1 MYPSR
6 MKEFQV
12 IYCSLACTELYNSK
26 FLRVQC
32 SGTRVDDSPAYSSI
46 STKKSTNKVIRFDG
60 ILQSNEAILC
70 FLSWEIWVTLHDLF
84 LLFKQGE
91 REKIFSSFL
100 SHHSIPKEIL
110 LPFTL
115 WISPNCVFIFPNKLQ
130 QMKNLS
136 LELLEL
142 IAANRCLSSK
152 DKANLC
158 QVSRVF
164 YATVTHLLYKHIM
177 INNPRQYLL
186 LKDAMQNRSL
196 AHLVHRLDF
205 SSYTTRGSR
214 WTEEKAKSIIVA
226 EELADLI
233 GGCDQLKELFVGEE
247 MVHAFVSPRVI
258 RSIFSHQNNLRTIDF
273 TGFCDRNFT
282 TVMADFFK
290 PVSLSKL
297 ERLALEEQGEH
308 AQQRQEEPLE
318 LSNWSVPRKL
328 ENISF
333 YMCMAL
339 SQEHFFIPFFDK
351 IRTSGNQLTRLDLAY
366 TQITSSLFAHLQ
378 STTTLT
384 HLNLQGC
391 HSLSCCSPLV
401 AFLQN
406 NCSKLIELNLNMD
419 FNGIG
424 GSRFCHDCIMK
435 ILKSTN
441 PAIQSLDMG
450 GHTNFDDLVLTSM
463 IGQQH
468 FSQLRQFSVAYCR
481 NISLDALERFLVD
494 LPNLFYLNLA
504 RTPLTIDLSCLP
516 RVLSRLSKKIKVIEI
531 SPFTPKRYPAQLSE
545 WKLSSQGRRTYYS
558 RDSVDPKFVYS
569 KKMLM
574 LSDQILSPMN
584 KYWCYSY

>member
-1 MYPSR
+1 
-6 MKEFQV
+6 
-12 IYCSLACTELYNSK
+12 
-26 FLRVQC
+26 
-32 SGTRVDDSPAYSSI
+32 
-46 STKKSTNKVIRFDG
+46 
-60 ILQSNEAILC
+60 
-70 FLSWEIWVTLHDLF
+70 
-84 LLFKQGE
+84 
-91 REKIFSSFL
+91 
-100 SHHSIPKEIL
+100 
-110 LPFTL
+110 
-115 WISPNCVFIFPNKLQ
+115 
-130 QMKNLS
+130 MKNLS

>member
-1 MYPSR
+1 
-6 MKEFQV
+6 
-12 IYCSLACTELYNSK
+12 
-26 FLRVQC
+26 
-32 SGTRVDDSPAYSSI
+32 
-46 STKKSTNKVIRFDG
+46 
-60 ILQSNEAILC
+60 
-70 FLSWEIWVTLHDLF
+70 
-84 LLFKQGE
+84 
-91 REKIFSSFL
+91 
-100 SHHSIPKEIL
+100 
-110 LPFTL
+110 
-115 WISPNCVFIFPNKLQ
+115 
-130 QMKNLS
+130 MKNLS

-158 QVSRVF
+158 QVNHVF
-164 YATVTHLLYKHIM
+164 YAT
-177 INNPRQYLL
+177 YLL
-186 LKDAMQNRSL
+186 LNYAMQNRNL

-226 EELADLI
+226 EELANLI

-247 MVHAFVSPRVI
+247 MMHAFVSPKVI
-258 RSIFSHQNNLRTIDF
+258 RSIFSHQNSLRTIDF

-290 PVSLSKL
+290 PVSLTKL
-297 ERLALEEQGEH
+297 ERLALEEGEEQGEY
-308 AQQRQEEPLE
+308 AQQEQEEPLE

-366 TQITSSLFAHLQ
+366 TQITSNLFAHLQ

-391 HSLSCCSPLV
+391 HSLSCCSPLIP
-401 AFLQN
+401 FLQN
-406 NCSKLIELNLNMD
+406 NCSQLIELNLNMD

-424 GSRFCHDCIMK
+424 GSRFCHDCIMQ
-435 ILKSTN
+435 IMKSTN

-450 GHTNFDDLVLTSM
+450 GHTNFDDLVLTKM
-463 IGQQH
+463 IGQRH
-468 FSQLRQFSVAYCR
+468 FSQLRQFSIAYCR

-558 RDSVDPKFVYS
+558 RDAVDPKFVYS
-569 KKMLM
+569 KKML
-574 LSDQILSPMN
+574 LLNDQMLSPMN